1 MFYFFGVSS
10 SSARHFLISTLA
22 YKTPL
27 ASNPESASPPGIIR
41 AWISAF
47 RLRTLP
53 LALSSIGLGG
63 FLAGFSG
70 GADLAVLGWA
80 ALTTLLLQILSNLAN
95 DYGDTQHGADSVHR
109 EGPKRAVQAGLITPA
124 QMKAGMAVAG
134 LLSFVSGIM
143 LLWSALGTAGLYVFL
158 GFLALGLAAI
168 WAAVSYTSG
177 PRPYGYAGLGDLSV
191 FLFFGW
197 VGVLGTYYLQTLS
210 FDPAL
215 LLPASSC
222 GFFSTAV
229 LNINNI
235 RDIVSDRLAGKRS
248 VPVRLGPR
256 RARVYHLV
264 LLTCGLM
271 TALAFVLVRF
281 ESYWQFL
288 FLSVLPL
295 LVRNGLRVW
304 HLQAPPQ
311 LDPYLKQM
319 ALSTMLFV
327 LLFGI
332 GHLLAR

>member
-1 MFYFFGVSS
+1 M
-10 SSARHFLISTLA
+10 
-22 YKTPL
+22 
-27 ASNPESASPPGIIR
+27 ASPPDVASPPGIIR

-63 FLAGFSG
+63 FLAAFSG
-70 GADLAVLGWA
+70 GAEPAVLGWA

-95 DYGDTQHGADSVHR
+95 DYGDTKHGADSVHR

-124 QMKAGMAVAG
+124 QMKAGIAVAG
-134 LLSFVSGIM
+134 LLSFVSGVM
-143 LLWSALGTAGLYVFL
+143 LLWTALGAAGLYVFL

-177 PRPYGYAGLGDLSV
+177 PRPYGYAGLGDISV

-197 VGVLGTYYLQTLS
+197 VGVLGTYYLQTLT

-222 GFFSTAV
+222 GFFATAV

-256 RARVYHLV
+256 RARVYHLF
-264 LLTCGLM
+264 LLTGGML

-281 ESYWQFL
+281 VSYWQLL
-288 FLSVLPL
+288 FLLVLPL
-295 LVRNGLRVW
+295 LVLNGRQVW
-304 HLQAPPQ
+304 RLQASAQ

-327 LLFGI
+327 LLFGL